1 MAEITE
7 CTAADRDEFW
17 QDTPQDVTG
26 VTETGKDQDRAGGQ
40 VMDKQIIERA
50 VEAAAK
56 ADYEVLRRGR
66 WDEQPDDFR
75 DEWRGDVRPMVTAA
89 LAEVE
94 SSLTAERDEL
104 RRWKEEA
111 LPVLSG
117 LQNLGRALDVPL
129 GERITGNV
137 AAKRAEELAA
147 RVARVEALHV
157 RTVFGYNAHCEEC
170 GTYWP
175 CPTIKA
181 LRGESE

>member
-1 MAEITE
+1 M
-7 CTAADRDEFW
+7 DE
-17 QDTPQDVTG
+17 
-26 VTETGKDQDRAGGQ
+26 
-40 VMDKQIIERA
+40 QIIERA

-56 ADYEVLRRGR
+56 ANFDRYTGHPHGDDWEEV
-66 WDEQPDDFR
+66 PDQVKAGWR
-75 DEWRGDVRPMVTAA
+75 DGVTEPVTAA

-94 SSLTAERDEL
+94 ASLTAERDEL

-147 RVARVEALHV
+147 SVARVEALHV
-157 RTVFGYNAHCEEC
+157 EHEGGGGCHECDWDMAQGYP
-170 GTYWP
+170 Y
-175 CPTIKA
+175 PTLKA
-181 LRGESE
+181 LRGES

>member
-1 MAEITE
+1 M
-7 CTAADRDEFW
+7 DE
-17 QDTPQDVTG
+17 QL
-26 VTETGKDQDRAGGQ
+26 
-40 VMDKQIIERA
+40 IERA

-56 ADYEVLRRGR
+56 ANFDRYTDHPHGDAWEETP
-66 WDEQPDDFR
+66 EQVKAI
-75 DEWRGDVRPMVTAA
+75 WRGGVTEPVTAA

-94 SSLTAERDEL
+94 GSLTAERDEL

-147 RVARVEALHV
+147 SVARVEALHV
-157 RTVFGYNAHCEEC
+157 EHRQPCSCLSRRVNGKCFAKGLCHACRYE
-170 GTYWP
+170 WP

>member
-1 MAEITE
+1 M
-7 CTAADRDEFW
+7 
-17 QDTPQDVTG
+17 
-26 VTETGKDQDRAGGQ
+26 DQ
-40 VMDKQIIERA
+40 QIIERA
-50 VEAAAK
+50 IEAAAK
-56 ADYEVLRRGR
+56 AMCADEVASAYSSAEWDNSFCDRGWYLRNARAA
-66 WDEQPDDFR
+66 
-75 DEWRGDVRPMVTAA
+75 VTAA

-94 SSLTAERDEL
+94 TSLAAERDEL